1 MLCVV
6 CEASM
11 IRKARRAVRVALSVA
26 ILLTLATAR
35 AAAPITGKV
44 TSHWSG
50 TTKAGCGALLS
61 DKSRCNAL
69 QNITLIFVQE
79 GSKIRGSYTCSY
91 GNQNCRGMQ
100 AVGKIIDGSLNGEQL
115 QFVVLMPDGVTC
127 RYTGLLGQDSGRGAY
142 RCNGGRSGEQ
152 GTWRIHPF
160 HEGSAAPTPQVR
172 PLFRP

>member
-1 MLCVV
+1 
-6 CEASM
+6 M
-11 IRKARRAVRVALSVA
+11 IRKAQRTVRVALSIA
-26 ILLTLATAR
+26 ILLTPATAR
-35 AAAPITGKV
+35 AAALITGKV

-127 RYTGLLGQDSGRGAY
+127 RYTGLLGQDSGKGAY